1 MNGIAVTACES
12 VFLKGMNMRISKATK
27 TWVAALALLASSSAW
42 AGVQVNFS
50 KPDDYSDMPFSTRD
64 REQILAGLAEHFQ
77 LLGKGLRPGQD
88 LQIEVTDVDLAG
100 REDPMRRGTMDVRVM
115 DGRTDWP
122 RMRLRYVLE
131 QDGKVIASGNAAL
144 SDMSYLQR
152 INRYSSSDALR
163 YEKKMIDDWFEN
175 TFGIKPTGRSK
186 PVMTLQ
192 SHVRRR

>member
-1 MNGIAVTACES
+1 M
-12 VFLKGMNMRISKATK
+12 KGMNMRISKATK

-42 AGVQVNFS
+42 AGVHVNFS

-88 LQIEVTDVDLAG
+88 LKIEVTDVDLAG

>member
-1 MNGIAVTACES
+1 MNGIAVTACGS

-27 TWVAALALLASSSAW
+27 TWVVALALLASSSAW

-175 TFGIKPTGRSK
+175 TFGIEPTGRSK

>member
-1 MNGIAVTACES
+1 MNGIAVTACGS

-192 SHVRRR
+192 PHVRRR

>member
-1 MNGIAVTACES
+1 M
-12 VFLKGMNMRISKATK
+12 LISKAMK
-27 TWVAALALLASSSAW
+27 TWVAVLALAASSGAW

-50 KPDDYSDMPFSTRD
+50 HPDDYSDMPFSRRD
-64 REQILAGLAEHFQ
+64 REQILAGLVEHFQ

-88 LQIEVTDVDLAG
+88 LKIEITDIDLAG
-100 REDPMRRGTMDVRVM
+100 REDPMRRGAMDVRIM

-122 RMRLRYVLE
+122 RMRLRYQLE
-131 QDGKVIASGNAAL
+131 QHGKVIASGNAAL

-163 YEKKMIDDWFEN
+163 YEKKMIDDWFEH
-175 TFGIKPTGRSK
+175 TFGIKATGRSK

-192 SHVRRR
+192 QPVRRR

>member
-1 MNGIAVTACES
+1 MNGIAVTACGS

-88 LQIEVTDVDLAG
+88 LKIEVTDVDLAG

>member
-1 MNGIAVTACES
+1 MNGIAVTACGS

-27 TWVAALALLASSSAW
+27 TWVVALALLASSSAW

>member
-1 MNGIAVTACES
+1 MNGIAVTACGS

>member
-1 MNGIAVTACES
+1 MNGIAVTACGS

-88 LQIEVTDVDLAG
+88 LKIEITDIDLAG
-100 REDPMRRGTMDVRVM
+100 REDPMRRGAMDVRIR

-122 RMRLRYVLE
+122 RMRLRYQLE
-131 QDGKVIASGNAAL
+131 QHGKVIASGNAAL

-192 SHVRRR
+192 QPVRRR